1 MVPGRFP
8 RWICMCLLGCML
20 STFAR
25 AETVL
30 RLATGASR
38 HVEVLRE
45 ITETYA
51 RENPDVKIEIET
63 GGETGLS
70 AMLTQSFAAKDGA
83 VDLVVIDVLR
93 LAQFVEAQWV
103 EPLDA
108 YLDYTREPNPAR
120 VFPVYRQ
127 TSTIGGRQ
135 YALPTAADA
144 FFLYF
149 RKDLHEKYG
158 LQPPKTWAEL
168 KTNAQTILAGEKN
181 PALRGFETAGAPV
194 ETTVCS
200 FLLPIWGNGDDL
212 FRTGRA
218 NLDGE
223 APRRPFQLLAELKA
237 AKLIPANMAETATDR
252 VRQNM
257 QAGNLVYGFGWGYAR
272 TRFEQDGETQVAG
285 KIGQTLPPGSSA
297 ESMATCAG
305 GWQVM
310 VSAFS
315 KSKPEAARFAKY
327 LASPE
332 VARQFAM
339 RTGQL
344 PVYPE
349 LYDNPDLLGA
359 YPWFSEALPVLKA
372 ARARPITARYPEVS
386 EVIRTN
392 VAAFLAGTRGIDS
405 AVADMALKLNAILR

>member
-1 MVPGRFP
+1 MLPSRLL
-8 RWICMCLLGCML
+8 RWICLFVFGCWL
-20 STFAR
+20 STLAH
-25 AETVL
+25 AQTVL

-45 ITETYA
+45 ITEAYA
-51 RENPDVKIEIET
+51 RENPEVKIEIET
-63 GGETGLS
+63 GGETGLP

-83 VDLVVIDVLR
+83 IDLVVIDVLR

-103 EPLDA
+103 EPLES
-108 YLDYTREPNPAR
+108 YLDFTRDPNPAR

-127 TSTIGGRQ
+127 TSAIGNRQ
-135 YALPTAADA
+135 YALPIAADA
-144 FFLYF
+144 LFLYF
-149 RKDLHEKYG
+149 RKDLHEKYA
-158 LQPPKTWAEL
+158 LQPPRTWEEL
-168 KTNAQTILAGEKN
+168 KSNAQAILAGEKN
-181 PALRGFETAGAPV
+181 PALRGFEMAGAPV
-194 ETTVCS
+194 ETAVCS
-200 FLLPIWGNGDDL
+200 FLVPIWGNGDDL

-218 NLDGE
+218 IFDGD
-223 APRRPFQLLAELKA
+223 APRRPFQLMAEFKA
-237 AKLIPANMAETATDR
+237 AKLVPPNMAETPTDR

-257 QAGNLVYGFGWGYAR
+257 QAGNLVYGLSWGYAR
-272 TRFEQDGETQVAG
+272 TRFEQDAETQVAG
-285 KIGQTLPPGSSA
+285 KIGQSLPPGSKPELMS
-297 ESMATCAG
+297 SCAG

-315 KSKPEAARFAKY
+315 RSKPEAAKFARY

-332 VARQFAM
+332 VARQFSL

-349 LYDNPDLLGA
+349 LYENAELLA
-359 YPWFSEALPVLKA
+359 AHPWFAEALPVLKA
-372 ARARPITARYPEVS
+372 ARARPITPRYPEVS

-392 VAAFLAGTRGIDS
+392 VAAFLAGTRSLDS